1 MLRRSFL
8 QGTSA
13 SLVPFAMP
21 VWAQEPLWPGRPI
34 RMVVGFPP
42 GGTADILARKLQTP
56 LAVRLGQPIII
67 ENRTGAGGMT
77 AALEVARSVAD
88 GYTLEL
94 CVSTHASLP
103 AINKTMPYDTERDFA
118 PIVFVGSIPLVLIVN
133 QRSSFKI
140 LADLLAAAKA
150 KLGSLNY
157 AFPGDCRT
165 AVYSAA
171 TCAED
176 LRMGLSSQASSQ
188 LSTLSDLTNLPTPS
202 TSAQN
207 RPSSIIS
214 SSVKCLARSA

>member
-1 MLRRSFL
+1 
-8 QGTSA
+8 
-13 SLVPFAMP
+13 
-21 VWAQEPLWPGRPI
+21 
-34 RMVVGFPP
+34 
-42 GGTADILARKLQTP
+42 
-56 LAVRLGQPIII
+56 
-67 ENRTGAGGMT
+67 MT

-157 AFPGDCRT
+157 AFPGDCRNHGIA